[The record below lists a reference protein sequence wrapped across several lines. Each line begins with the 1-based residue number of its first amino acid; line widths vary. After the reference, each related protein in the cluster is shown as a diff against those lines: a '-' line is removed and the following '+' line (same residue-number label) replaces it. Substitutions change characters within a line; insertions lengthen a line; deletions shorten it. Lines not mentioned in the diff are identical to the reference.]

1 MYLAQQKTG
10 WFINPW
16 QCDSFY
22 QVSIYWLHIVCIDT
36 SLRYI
41 LHWDEFYVTNNV
53 TTEMWKSVSWHM
65 WLTPS
70 PLADTRLT
78 LSANPV
84 HAVNKYIRTFSYLI
98 GALNV
103 TTTQSS
109 EIKRL
114 RQKSHLEIL
123 NFFWIPRNSG
133 TEFRKTSY
141 LLWKSLF

>member
-1 MYLAQQKTG
+1 
-10 WFINPW
+10 
-16 QCDSFY
+16 
-22 QVSIYWLHIVCIDT
+22 
-36 SLRYI
+36 
-41 LHWDEFYVTNNV
+41 
-53 TTEMWKSVSWHM
+53 M

-84 HAVNKYIRTFSYLI
+84 HAVNKYIRTFSFLI

-114 RQKSHLEIL
+114 NIVVSDITAGSSNVLSIKVS
-123 NFFWIPRNSG
+123 PRTLHCPKIFVYS
-133 TEFRKTSY
+133 K
-141 LLWKSLF
+141 